1 MKRRYLPTLSLVV
14 VASLALTTAPRAQQR
29 DDFQLVET
37 TIAELQAQY
46 AERNLTPED
55 VVEMYLARIHRFDQS
70 AGQPLNNGNG
80 PQPLNS
86 FMNVNEDALEQA
98 ARLRDDDRNGSGGE
112 GR

>member
-1 MKRRYLPTLSLVV
+1 MRSDRPCLQIRSRLRSRIFSWEEEHMKRRCLPALSLVV

-70 AGQPLNNGNG
+70 AGQPLN
-80 PQPLNS
+80 
-86 FMNVNEDALEQA
+86 
-98 ARLRDDDRNGSGGE
+98 
-112 GR
+112 